1 MKIERIGGRGVFFTF
16 GKGDSPFG
24 YSTSVYLINTAGKI
38 FICDTHTGPKSM
50 EVVKKYIKDNGWEN
64 KAVIIFNSHSD
75 WDHIWGNCA
84 FRDAEVISHKTARK
98 RMLERGAYDLE
109 RLSRF
114 HNGKVE
120 LRLPNITFEDKMSF
134 EDEEIDFIYAPGH
147 TVDSAICF
155 DKKDSVL
162 FAGDLLEYPVPNIG
176 YHDLQGFLDSL
187 NKIRA
192 YSPRLVLS
200 GHSGVADEEL
210 LEENIRYIRELLEL
224 GAAMPVEGK
233 DEEWQSGHLYNI
245 KNLILLRD
253 VDRVREKQG
262 AAFDYRSFKQEFW
275 SLVNPEYDNPEE
287 EASYFSNTGYEELE
301 AALSRYMDKLSI

>member
-1 MKIERIGGRGVFFTF
+1 MKIERIGDRGVFFTF
-16 GKGDSPFG
+16 GKGDSPFE
-24 YSTSVYLINTAGKI
+24 YSTSVYLINTAGRI

-50 EVVKKYIKDNGWEN
+50 DVVKKYIKSNGWED

-84 FRDAEVISHKTARK
+84 FRDAAVISHKTARK

-109 RLSRF
+109 RLRRF

-134 EDEEIDFIYAPGH
+134 EEEEIDFIYAPGH
-147 TVDSAICF
+147 TIDSAICF

-162 FAGDLLEYPVPNIG
+162 FAGDLIEYPVPSLG
-176 YHDLQGFLDSL
+176 HHDLQGFLDSL
-187 NKIRA
+187 NKIMA
-192 YSPRLVLS
+192 YSPRLILS
-200 GHSGVADEEL
+200 AHSGIASREL
-210 LEENIRYIRELLEL
+210 LEENTCYIRDLLDL
-224 GAAMPVEGK
+224 GPSMPIEGK
-233 DEEWQSGHLYNI
+233 NEEWQSGHLYNI
-245 KNLILLRD
+245 KNLIFLRG
-253 VDRVREKQG
+253 VDKVREKQG
-262 AAFDYRSFKQEFW
+262 AAFDHRSFKQKFW

-301 AALSRYMDKLSI
+301 AALSRYMNKLGI